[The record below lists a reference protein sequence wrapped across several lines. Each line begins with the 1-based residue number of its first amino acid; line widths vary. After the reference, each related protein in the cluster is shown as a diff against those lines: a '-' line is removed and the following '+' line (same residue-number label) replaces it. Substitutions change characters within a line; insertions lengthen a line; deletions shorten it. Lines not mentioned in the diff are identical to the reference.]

1 MPDCR
6 ETCAYHEDK
15 DRLIKDINDEINNSL
30 GPKMSKHE
38 GYWKFFFWGAGITL
52 SVMLALTIS
61 INNSAK
67 EISKSVNNLT
77 NFASNQEI
85 KNEFITARQD
95 GQKAKISDLDNR
107 VRSLELNKRGG

>member
-1 MPDCR
+1 MSDCR
-6 ETCAYHEDK
+6 DTCAYHA
-15 DRLIKDINDEINNSL
+15 DRDILIKDLNEEINNSL

-61 INNSAK
+61 IYNSAK
-67 EISKSVNNLT
+67 EISMSVNNLT

-95 GQKAKISDLDNR
+95 GQKAKILDLDDR
-107 VRSLELNKRGG
+107 VRALELKRPE